1 MKKEFK
7 ILIACAGVAVWIFG
21 YGAVHA
27 AEAGTASSSSPIE
40 KAIESVKDSI
50 DNLVTAKDDESE
62 DTLELRIETY
72 RKVIDLALAEA
83 KDLKVKLIAAEE
95 TPEEIADWKAAA
107 IETLTAA
114 AKYYDAEKEALD
126 EESSPTLERI
136 RELATSFKKERDAK
150 YVGTVN
156 EVRDLLLID
165 QQGEAVSIAQ
175 ARAKKVADDVAK
187 LQKARAKNAERLA
200 SMLAEANQLIKT
212 AANERSEALKLF
224 IDLRLPAASST
235 AATSTASSSASTT
248 EVSFKK
254 LSNTASSTGTSTA
267 SSTPEIETVAAP
279 TPRELVTS
287 SLSSIKAAYKVFLD
301 MSALVKSG
309 TSAKQ

>member
-7 ILIACAGVAVWIFG
+7 ILIACAGIAVWIFG
-21 YGAVHA
+21 YGAAHA
-27 AEAGTASSSSPIE
+27 AEAGTVSSSSPIE

-50 DNLVTAKDDESE
+50 GDLVTAKDDGSE

-95 TPEEIADWKAAA
+95 TPKEIADWKAAA

-126 EESSPTLERI
+126 DESSPTLEHI
-136 RELATSFKKERDAK
+136 RELATNFKKERDAK
-150 YVGTVN
+150 YVETVN

-165 QQGEAVSIAQ
+165 QQDEAVSIAQ

-200 SMLAEANQLIKT
+200 SMLTEANQLIKT
-212 AANERSEALKLF
+212 AANERGEALKLF
-224 IDLRLPAASST
+224 IDLRLPTASST
-235 AATSTASSSASTT
+235 AATSTASSSAS
-248 EVSFKK
+248 
-254 LSNTASSTGTSTA
+254 STGSSAATSTA
-267 SSTPEIETVAAP
+267 SSTPEEIETPP

-287 SLSSIKAAYKVFLD
+287 SLSNIKAAYKVFLD